1 MRFGITILS
10 FFFFLFIFTPH
21 KIVATS
27 GCCSWH
33 DGVCGCSGGRQLC
46 CDGSLS
52 PSCTCYSPPAV
63 QKQRVF
69 PVFPTSTTA
78 TWNWTP
84 NDNKT
89 FYVTVNLDDSSPS
102 KYSAVLSKCKGCDP
116 GPLVDFYSN
125 KFTFQN
131 IKPGT
136 WYLNVKKE
144 IDEYWSNTVY
154 WTVNI
159 PEWYS
164 PPTPTI
170 RLLPTSVSNSN
181 SSNNSEMG
189 ILSYLGLGTLGY
201 GGYYFV
207 KQIIDANKS

>member
-1 MRFGITILS
+1 MRFVIRIL
-10 FFFFLFIFTPH
+10 FFFFILFIFIPP

-63 QKQRVF
+63 QRQRVV
-69 PVFPTSTTA
+69 PVFSSDTTA
-78 TWNWTP
+78 TLDWSP
-84 NDNKT
+84 NINGT
-89 FYVTVNLDDSSPS
+89 FDVTVSLDDSSPS
-102 KYSAVLSKCKGCDP
+102 RYSAVLNKCRGCDP
-116 GPLVDFYSN
+116 GPLVDFNSN
-125 KFTFQN
+125 NFYYQN

-144 IDEYWSNTVY
+144 IDGYWSNIVY
-154 WTVNI
+154 WNVI
-159 PEWYS
+159 VPEWYS

-170 RLLPTSVSNSN
+170 RPLPTSVSNSTN
-181 SSNNSEMG
+181 SDNSEMG

-201 GGYYFV
+201 GGYYFI
-207 KQIIDANKS
+207 KQIIGANNS